1 MAKKQ
6 KTAAPNP
13 SDEVVYRIHT
23 LLHTMRA
30 ISRHEDALCTL
41 MNEVK
46 TAGKVTEELDSE
58 LRDLLEEMPA
68 HEYNDDVEAVREAL
82 SPAMAATR

>member
-1 MAKKQ
+1 MAKKRE
-6 KTAAPNP
+6 AAK
-13 SDEVVYRIHT
+13 SGAGDEVVYRIHT

-30 ISRHEDALCTL
+30 ISRHEDNLCAL

-46 TAGKVTEELDSE
+46 TSGVVTEALDTE

-68 HEYNDDVEAVREAL
+68 HEYADDIEAVRQAL
-82 SPAMAATR
+82 RPARATAA